1 LILTRTDK
9 QRNVQ
14 GISPTREEG
23 PYVLVH
29 GAWHGSWCWKRIR
42 KRLQDV
48 GHQVFTPTLT
58 FHPSPAVRARR
69 RICCARSGEWRS
81 NKHSPPSGTNA
92 SRYTSV
98 RFRSGIRSATPLIVS
113 RARCYSHF
121 WPQAGTTHLF
131 EQPTNGLKRKDGRLA
146 RLAVDMK

>member
-23 PYVLVH
+23 PYLLVH

-58 FHPSPAVRARR
+58 FHPSAG
-69 RICCARSGEWRS
+69 RSGPQAHLLRPLWRMEF
-81 NKHSPPSGTNA
+81 KQAFTALRHERVEIYQRTN
-92 SRYTSV
+92 SLRNSI
-98 RFRSGIRSATPLIVS
+98 GDATDYLT
-113 RARCYSHF
+113 RTMRLTF